1 MESATKRVEIVALGG
16 CHILGHPIS
25 QDHSFPSLLAEMLG
39 GEVVMRVGHLQFMR
53 LPEHLA
59 AVGALR
65 PSHVVFQLG
74 NYEFSASLRHSMDQF
89 KRAFG
94 AQPTQKESGDSSR
107 SISSSF
113 SAAGSAMAPGREA
126 WPVHYYIRVAGL
138 GLLTAALWLL
148 TPRHRAAFRALN
160 EFMRQH
166 PETDFIFLS
175 AFPCLDPAANALRR
189 LGGRL
194 LRGGLASLPNCHWL
208 DTHRLLRPDPALFAD
223 LHHLNRRAHCALAHG
238 LAALALSHGGYN
250 PFPDLEVVQ
259 VNGCTSPVSV

>member
-1 MESATKRVEIVALGG
+1 MERMESATKRVEIVALGG

-39 GEVVMRVGHLQFMR
+39 GEVVMRGGHLQFVR

-74 NYEFSASLRHSMDQF
+74 NYEFSASLRRSVNQF

-94 AQPTQKESGDSSR
+94 AQPTQKESGGSR
-107 SISSSF
+107 SLSSLS

-126 WPVHYYIRVAGL
+126 WPVHHARVAGL
-138 GLLTAALWLL
+138 RLLAAALWRLS
-148 TPRHRAAFRALN
+148 PHHRNAFRALN

-166 PETDFIFLS
+166 HDTDFIFLS
-175 AFPCLDPAANALRR
+175 PFPCLDPAANALRR

-208 DTHRLLRPDPALFAD
+208 DSHRLLRPDPALFAD
-223 LHHLNRRAHCALAHG
+223 LYHLNRRAHCALAHG

-250 PFPDLEVVQ
+250 PFPEVVQ
-259 VNGCTSPVSV
+259 MNGYTSPVSV

>member
-1 MESATKRVEIVALGG
+1 MERMESATKRVEIVALGG

-74 NYEFSASLRHSMDQF
+74 NYEFSASLRRSMGQF

-94 AQPTQKESGDSSR
+94 AQPNKKSSVSSR
-107 SISSSF
+107 SLSSSS
-113 SAAGSAMAPGREA
+113 SAAGSAVAPGREA
-126 WPVHYYIRVAGL
+126 WLVHHARVAGL
-138 GLLTAALWLL
+138 RLLAAAPWRLS
-148 TPRHRAAFRALN
+148 PRHRNAFRTLN

-166 PETDFIFLS
+166 PDTDFIFLS
-175 AFPCLDPAANALRR
+175 PFPCLDPAANALRR

-208 DTHRLLRPDPALFAD
+208 DTHRLLRPNSSLFID
-223 LHHLNRRAHCALAHG
+223 QLHLNYDGHQVLAQG
-238 LAALALSHGGYN
+238 LAAK
-250 PFPDLEVVQ
+250 FPKFAEHV
-259 VNGCTSPVSV
+259 PA